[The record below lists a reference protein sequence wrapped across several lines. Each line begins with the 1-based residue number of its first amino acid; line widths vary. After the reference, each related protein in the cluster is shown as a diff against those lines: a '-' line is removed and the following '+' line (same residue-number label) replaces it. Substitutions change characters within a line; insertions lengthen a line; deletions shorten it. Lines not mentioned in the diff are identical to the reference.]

1 MNKFVF
7 FVLGV
12 AVLAGVTFAG
22 LLSLSPNKDQNYE
35 PVASAGSCV
44 DFDPPDA
51 SQTVSYN
58 GTQYN
63 LLKKDAEIIEEYKFK
78 ELTSLGNNLYS
89 LNSNYFG
96 QKVDPVIVFQLK
108 NTVLKS
114 PYAFDIYIKSGAQ
127 IPDYI
132 KNCKSTGGKLTITE
146 GEANTFPPSSFNK
159 TDIIGLTEPS
169 VAPGYVHNG
178 NVTVFSSIS
187 QLSEVKEVGKLKVGQ
202 TTYSLFYHFGTI
214 YLRNGDNVY
223 EYLPSDKP
231 ITSSSQGEKSLQL
244 KKVTFVTTR
253 AYSWWTPACKPAIYL
268 YPERKE
274 NVNVKVDT
282 KGILTL
288 TIPSYPD
295 NGWNVI
301 ADKNGLLTIDKN
313 TYPYLYYESRIPDSL
328 INKPKEGFVV
338 KKSELGTLFNNLLPK
353 LGLNE
358 KEEKEFKEYWEK
370 VLPDSPYYFVGVMA
384 KNDLDKIEPIS
395 FNPTPDIFI
404 RVRLYFETL
413 DKKVNIKEPVINT
426 PQRKGFTAVEW
437 GGMLKTDKN
446 SSFTC
451 SQ

>member
-1 MNKFVF
+1 MNKFVI

-12 AVLAGVTFAG
+12 ALLAGVTFAG
-22 LLSLSPNKDQNYE
+22 LLSLNPNKNQNYE

-44 DFDPPDA
+44 DFDPPDT

-58 GTQYN
+58 GAQYD
-63 LLKKDAEIIEEYKFK
+63 LLKKDAEIIEEFKFK
-78 ELTSLGNNLYS
+78 ELKSLGNNLYA

-96 QKVDPVIVFQLK
+96 QKVDPEILFKLK
-108 NTVLKS
+108 NTTLKS
-114 PYAFDIYIKSGAQ
+114 PYVFDIYIKDGAA

-132 KNCKSTGGKLTITE
+132 KNCKSTGGKLTIAE

-178 NVTVFSSIS
+178 NVTVFSSLS
-187 QLSEVKEVGKLKVGQ
+187 QLSEVKEIGKLKVGQ

-214 YLRNGDNVY
+214 YLRNEDNVY
-223 EYLPSDKP
+223 EYLPSDAP
-231 ITSSSQGEKSLQL
+231 IAPSNKGEKSLQL

-253 AYSWWTPACKPAIYL
+253 AYSWWTPVCKPAIYL
-268 YPERKE
+268 YPEKKE
-274 NVNVKVDT
+274 VVNVKVDT
-282 KGILTL
+282 KGVLTL
-288 TIPSYPD
+288 TIPSYPED
-295 NGWNVI
+295 GWTVVV
-301 ADKNGLLTIDKN
+301 DKNGLITSDKN
-313 TYPYLYYESRIPDSL
+313 IYSYLYYESRIPNSL
-328 INKPKEGFVV
+328 VDKPKEGFVV
-338 KKSELGTLFNNLLPK
+338 KKSELGALFNKILPK

-358 KEEKEFKEYWEK
+358 KESKEFKEYWEK

-384 KNDLDKIEPIS
+384 KNDLDQIEPIS
-395 FNPTPDIFI
+395 FAPVPDIFI

-413 DKKVNIKEPVINT
+413 DKKVNIKEPVIIT

-437 GGMLKTDKN
+437 GGMLKVDKD